1 MISLL
6 LRGMALLPSAWI
18 EVLVMLQVYLLAT
31 VYVVKELLF
40 EATNQGVKKRLEN
53 DIRKSSAIRSARN
66 KSVLVTGADGTIGR
80 EVVKKLLRYDFTV
93 HALVGDRKKAK
104 EMFSSLNGSQMP
116 LTLYEVDFEDPHEM
130 AKFARGFVGRC
141 TNLSVVVLC
150 AGTMLAPPKLVNN
163 IESHMCVNVVSQAL
177 LLHLLDPIMTSDTRV
192 TALSSSTAWVAFFT
206 SAVFQQDPLSYYI
219 GPYEA
224 YCFSKLV
231 LSTYIEELARHR
243 PQSMVSLHP
252 GVIPGTL
259 YRHTNPVVKFVTYC
273 ILPFLLRSP
282 SFSALLV
289 LHTTLRDDQVTGA
302 YYEDG
307 VPKALCSRLSE
318 KDKMCI
324 FKSVQRQV
332 EEWARLE
339 D

>member
-116 LTLYEVDFEDPHEM
+116 LTLYEVDFEDPHE
-130 AKFARGFVGRC
+130 
-141 TNLSVVVLC
+141 
-150 AGTMLAPPKLVNN
+150 LVNN

-243 PQSMVSLHP
+243 
-252 GVIPGTL
+252 
-259 YRHTNPVVKFVTYC
+259 
-273 ILPFLLRSP
+273 SP

>member
-1 MISLL
+1 MISSLH
-6 LRGMALLPSAWI
+6 RGMALLPSAWI
-18 EVLVMLQVYLLAT
+18 EVLVMLQVYVLAA

-40 EATNQGVKKRLEN
+40 EAFNQGIKKRLE
-53 DIRKSSAIRSARN
+53 DEIRKSLAIRSART

-93 HALVGDRKKAK
+93 HALVGDRRKAK
-104 EMFSSLNGSQMP
+104 EMFSSLNGSHMP
-116 LTLYEVDFEDPHEM
+116 LTLYEVDFEDPHEV

-141 TNLSVVVLC
+141 TDLSVVVLC
-150 AGTMLAPPKLVNN
+150 AGTMLAPPKFVDN

-192 TALSSSTAWVAFFT
+192 TALSSSTAGVAFFT
-206 SAVFQQDPLSYYI
+206 STVLEQEPLSYYI

-231 LSTYIEELARHR
+231 LSTYIEELARQR
-243 PQSMVSLHP
+243 PQNMVSLHP

-259 YRHTNPVVKFVTYC
+259 YRHTNTIVKFVTYC
-273 ILPFLLRSP
+273 ILGYFLRSP

-289 LHTTLRDDQVTGA
+289 LHTTLRDDQVSGA
-302 YYEDG
+302 YYEDC
-307 VPKALCSRLSE
+307 VPKTLCSRLSE
-318 KDKMCI
+318 KDKMSL
-324 FKSVQRQV
+324 FKFVQRQV

>member
-1 MISLL
+1 
-6 LRGMALLPSAWI
+6 
-18 EVLVMLQVYLLAT
+18 
-31 VYVVKELLF
+31 
-40 EATNQGVKKRLEN
+40 NQGIKKRLE
-53 DIRKSSAIRSARN
+53 DEIRKSLAIRSART
-66 KSVLVTGADGTIGR
+66 KSVLVTGADGTIGK

-93 HALVGDRKKAK
+93 HALVGDRRKAK

-116 LTLYEVDFEDPHEM
+116 LTLYEVDFEDPHEV

-141 TNLSVVVLC
+141 TDLNVVVLC
-150 AGTMLAPPKLVNN
+150 AGTMLAPPKFVDN

-192 TALSSSTAWVAFFT
+192 TALSSSTAGVAFFT
-206 SAVFQQDPLSYYI
+206 STVLEQGKFSVVKVVLAGVNEPPLHVSFIEPLSYYI

-231 LSTYIEELARHR
+231 LSTYIEELARQR
-243 PQSMVSLHP
+243 PQNMVSLHP

-259 YRHTNPVVKFVTYC
+259 YRHTNTIIKFVTYC
-273 ILPFLLRSP
+273 ILGYFLRSP

-289 LHTTLRDDQVTGA
+289 LHTTLRDDQVSGA
-302 YYEDG
+302 YYEDC
-307 VPKALCSRLSE
+307 VPKALHSRLSE
-318 KDKMCI
+318 KDKMSL